1 MQHHDV
7 ELPSWQ
13 AGDCR
18 IQSDA
23 AFHGGEFVPG
33 AFQDCAGDPMKD
45 GRLGHGGVPAL
56 GDEDVVDGLFEM
68 GPGAGGGAGLF
79 HQAGPALQETEEY
92 GVDDPSGEPFVA
104 EVEFGV
110 LAVGPLEAVMETP
123 ESYRDP
129 RGFAHVWRRRRPVC
143 PCLVLGHV
151 SSSSPVA
158 RGSSNSRCRWGGWS
172 VGRWSASEA
181 APTRTPAASPSLA
194 RRTASEAKTRTAVAM
209 TSAPVSRLDKSV
221 SFPSSALPRPH
232 PLGPQLDCVPQDFAT
247 LGEQLTGRG

>member
-92 GVDDPSGEPFVA
+92 GVDDPTGEPFVA

-123 ESYRDP
+123 GS
-129 RGFAHVWRRRRPVC
+129 
-143 PCLVLGHV
+143 
-151 SSSSPVA
+151 A
-158 RGSSNSRCRWGGWS
+158 RVR
-172 VGRWSASEA
+172 
-181 APTRTPAASPSLA
+181 A
-194 RRTASEAKTRTAVAM
+194 RL
-209 TSAPVSRLDKSV
+209 TSAQSPQL
-221 SFPSSALPRPH
+221 PGLPRPGRRRVLLQARH
-232 PLGPQLDCVPQDFAT
+232 PPHHVGHGLMNWRALARHLGRREHMSDTVQAVAGLLSHQQITDPASA
-247 LGEQLTGRG
+247 RKM